1 MMASTT
7 RLTPES
13 LARQLS
19 AFEEKYG
26 ITSAEFLEQY
36 HAGRLGD
43 DRDMMRWAWL
53 CSVAVKLGTMTV
65 REPETPMTA

>member
-1 MMASTT
+1 MASTT

-13 LARQLS
+13 LAKRLS

-26 ITSAEFLEQY
+26 ITSAAFLEQY
-36 HAGRLGD
+36 HSGKLGD

-53 CSVAVKLGTMTV
+53 CSVAVKLGTLTV
-65 REPETPMTA
+65 RQSETPMTA